1 MAFAWNNTHL
11 PLNLADDRE
20 QDREHY
26 AGSKRSRH
34 PRYNRALA
42 ADGRTLTTQPQPH
55 FERTGT
61 LGPPVL
67 DVEQARLDYARA
79 AKHAHLARP
88 RTRSEGGRSDE
99 RTPAK
104 G

>member
-20 QDREHY
+20 QDRN
-26 AGSKRSRH
+26 ADKRSRY

-42 ADGRTLTTQPQPH
+42 ADGVTLTNEPQQH
-55 FERTGT
+55 LDGTGT

-79 AKHAHLARP
+79 AQYAHLARR
-88 RTRSEGGRSDE
+88 RTRSAGGRSHE